1 MPNFFTLPP
10 SMTPRITAAF
20 VQGSYHAPPQGSP
33 TQTFLRP
40 SAGNR
45 GGMGKLPASVTEAL
59 TLINARRDPEAESL
73 TEEDLYIHYL
83 EAANN
88 SFVSDRYCFIGESTL
103 KNIATDAAIG
113 FAYMNSHR
121 TGDYWKTAELPL
133 GATFCGRFERVASTD
148 DDQTDDA
155 QGATRRSVVGFYMRR
170 GISPNGTASISTDD
184 MHRSIDARTI
194 FDCSVGLFGGR
205 AVCDVCG
212 NGVWEYDAENGRY
225 LCPHYPGSDYQ
236 MTEEQVAAQIA
247 RGVPDGRCSYTI
259 EDAHCNEVSAVYDG
273 ACPGAGFIKAALT
286 AFSTGSTDKSEAIRD
301 QESLTAKLSAGYGQ
315 QFTVSD
321 LGKLREKLRQSGTIG
336 RIDSQEGDSTP
347 HGDATYLPKFRRFNP
362 SSTLPDADPP
372 GSSEVRTSVKEKKT
386 MKLTKAELLKLF
398 GFGAND
404 PDDKALDV
412 TNDPAPAPVN
422 AELTAQLAAL
432 TSTVTTLT
440 QGMTAQ
446 NETIKAL
453 GEELA
458 SSRKSA
464 EDTAK
469 AAAFSAAKVRID
481 AAKRAF
487 KITPAAA
494 KEMEALA
501 SEHPAAFDVAM
512 KAFEKNGPVVTVA
525 GIPGYS
531 EENLAQD
538 ASEANLPEDYQE
550 ATERIEELAQKLMK
564 ERPQLKHHEAIQEVL
579 RKNPNLGNAAESAR
593 RGGN

>member
-10 SMTPRITAAF
+10 SMTPRLTAAF
-20 VQGSYHAPPQGSP
+20 VQGSYQAPPEGSSP
-33 TQTFLRP
+33 QAFLRP

-45 GGMGKLPASVTEAL
+45 GGVGKLPASASEAL
-59 TLINARRDPEAESL
+59 TLINARRDPEAEPL
-73 TEEDLYIHYL
+73 TEEDIYIHYL

-103 KNIATDAAIG
+103 KNIATDAAAG

-133 GATFCGRFERVASTD
+133 GATFCGRFERVSSTST
-148 DDQTDDA
+148 DDQTDQTDLEPSDTE
-155 QGATRRSVVGFYMRR
+155 GATRRSVVGFYMRR

-236 MTEEQVAAQIA
+236 MTEEQIAAQVA
-247 RGVPDGRCSYTI
+247 RGVPDGRCSYSI

-286 AFSTGSTDKSEAIRD
+286 AFSSGSEAEDLHD
-301 QESLTAKLSAGYGQ
+301 QQALTAKLSAGYGR

-321 LGKLREKLRQSGTIG
+321 LDKLREDLVQKGTG
-336 RIDSQEGDSTP
+336 AGVS
-347 HGDATYLPKFRRFNP
+347 LPKFNKAALSRRFEP
-362 SSTLPDADPP
+362 APLPAPTLPADPTGNLKDKTTMP
-372 GSSEVRTSVKEKKT
+372 KFNKAAIRKMFGLSENEDI
-386 MKLTKAELLKLF
+386 ELVD
-398 GFGAND
+398 G
-404 PDDKALDV
+404 DV
-412 TNDPAPAPVN
+412 PTTTPAPVADFSTQITSAVN
-422 AELTAQLAAL
+422 AALAPLTAQVAAL
-432 TSTVTTLT
+432 TENNKT
-440 QGMTAQ
+440 
-446 NETIKAL
+446 L
-453 GEELA
+453 GEQLA
-458 SSRKSA
+458 ASQKTA
-464 EDTAK
+464 EETAK
-469 AAAFSAAKVRID
+469 AAAFSAAKTRIET
-481 AAKRAF
+481 AKRAF

-501 SEHPAAFDVAM
+501 SEHPTAFDVAM

-531 EENLAQD
+531 EENLAHD

-550 ATERIEELAQKLMK
+550 AGARIEELAQKLMK